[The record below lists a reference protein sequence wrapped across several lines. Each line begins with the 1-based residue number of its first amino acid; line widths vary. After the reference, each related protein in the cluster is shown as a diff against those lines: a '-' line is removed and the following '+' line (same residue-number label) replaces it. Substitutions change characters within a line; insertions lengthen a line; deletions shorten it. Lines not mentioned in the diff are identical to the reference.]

1 MISRKLIDK
10 MSLPELQGHIKN
22 HKQELEMNEK
32 MNKVTWIKGQNA
44 SGKTLYIKKLLGATF
59 EQWGT
64 LPLDIIQNPP
74 DIEKDFPAKLTPSD
88 FIFYYGNITLPKH
101 IILRFKASQVLVFIE
116 KKKGHLK
123 ETDGTY
129 TNLSLKYNKIFRM
142 YEKYLQQNDV
152 VQEKEANITELK
164 NYIQKIKERN
174 ADRTKTYKNE
184 IQSLHNKIA
193 ERKKIEVGLEE
204 VHEKEEMI
212 NKTPGYHKYWELLDI
227 WNKTRTDADWTALRE
242 YESSYKELEEQSKNL
257 DLLRDQRHELEER
270 GWKLGWAHNLESDL
284 NMLERNPPE
293 LDYTWREEHDLNWAV
308 GVLNRYKRKL
318 VKQSDI
324 QTLIES
330 YPSKKTVWVDGKPS
344 SDFSDFYDIIM
355 TIQKLSPE
363 KVFISH
369 CGDETWFNALP
380 YTFYTLSSGKKTTLD
395 LAHIFDCIF
404 IEVPTLDERV
414 VIAGEN
420 S

>member
-1 MISRKLIDK
+1 
-10 MSLPELQGHIKN
+10 
-22 HKQELEMNEK
+22 MNEK
-32 MNKVTWIKGQNA
+32 MNKVTWIKGQNS

-59 EQWGT
+59 EPFGT
-64 LPLDIIQNPP
+64 LPLDVIRNPP
-74 DIEKDFPAKLTPSD
+74 DIGRDFPTKLVPSD
-88 FIFYYGNITLPKH
+88 FIFYYGNITMPKH
-101 IILRFKASQVLVFIE
+101 VTLRFGASQVRVFIE
-116 KKKGHLK
+116 KQRGHQK

-129 TNLSLKYNKIFRM
+129 TNLSSKYNQIFRI

-152 VQEKEANITELK
+152 VQEKEANIIELK
-164 NYIQKIKERN
+164 DYIRKIKDRN
-174 ADRTKTYKNE
+174 ADRTKTHTDDM
-184 IQSLHNKIA
+184 QSLRNKII
-193 ERKKIEVGLEE
+193 ERGKIEVELEE
-204 VHEKEEMI
+204 VHKKEETI
-212 NKTPGYHKYWELLDI
+212 NKTHGYHKYWELLDI
-227 WNKTRTDADWTALRE
+227 WDKTRTDTDWTALKD
-242 YESSYKELEEQSKNL
+242 YESSYKELEEQSKKL
-257 DLLRDQRHELEER
+257 DILRDQRHELEER
-270 GWKLGWAHNLESDL
+270 CWKLGWAHNLESDL
-284 NMLERNPPE
+284 NELERNPPKP
-293 LDYTWREEHDLNWAV
+293 DYTWREEHDLNWAV

-414 VIAGEN
+414 VIVGEN

>member
-1 MISRKLIDK
+1 
-10 MSLPELQGHIKN
+10 
-22 HKQELEMNEK
+22 MN
-32 MNKVTWIKGQNA
+32 NVTWIKGQNS

-59 EQWGT
+59 GSWGT

-74 DIEKDFPAKLTPSD
+74 NIERDFPSKIIPSD
-88 FIFYYGNITLPKH
+88 FIFHYGNITLPKH
-101 IILRFKASQVLVFIE
+101 VTLRFGASQVHVFIE
-116 KKKGHLK
+116 KQRGYLK
-123 ETDGTY
+123 EADNTY

-174 ADRTKTYKNE
+174 ADRTKTYKDE
-184 IQSLHNKIA
+184 MQSLRNKIA
-193 ERKKIEVGLEE
+193 ERKIIEVGLEE
-204 VHEKEEMI
+204 VHEKEETI
-212 NKTPGYHKYWELLDI
+212 NKTSGYLKYWGLLDT
-227 WNKTRTDADWTALRE
+227 WNKTRTDADWTALKD
-242 YESSYKELEEQSKNL
+242 YESSYKELEGQSKKL

-284 NMLERNPPE
+284 NELKRNPPK
-293 LDYTWREEHDLNWAV
+293 LDYTWHEEHDLNWAV
-308 GVLNRYKRKL
+308 GVLDRYKRKL

-355 TIQKLSPE
+355 NIQKLSPE

-369 CGDETWFNALP
+369 CGNETWFNALP
-380 YTFYTLSSGKKTTLD
+380 YTFYTLPNGKKTVLD
-395 LAHIFDCIF
+395 LAQMFDCIF
-404 IEVPTLDERV
+404 IEVPSLDEGVLV
-414 VIAGEN
+414 VGGK
-420 S
+420 